1 MPKTKNILANSL
13 PRMPKMM
20 NVSANAFLEVQ
31 QITDVLANSVPRIP
45 KIMNASAKSFPG
57 APEITHVSAILLAGT
72 PSYPNAIRYGPRSSF
87 NVGRD
92 IRNFGQLGKRA
103 SRDIRLTMC
112 QKP

>member
-1 MPKTKNILANSL
+1 MNVSANSL

-45 KIMNASAKSFPG
+45 KIMNASATSFPG
-57 APEITHVSAILLAGT
+57 ATEITTVSAILLPGA

-87 NVGRD
+87 NVSRD
-92 IRNFGQLGKRA
+92 IRNFGQLGKP
-103 SRDIRLTMC
+103 IRTPFLIQC
-112 QKP
+112 